1 MALHTDIPTR
11 AQIDRLLASRSP
23 SSVSVY
29 LETDPASAGTA
40 ERIEL
45 KNLAAE
51 AARQLSDLGAGH
63 DVAEIG
69 AAFADLA
76 DDEAFWRYQARSLAA
91 FATPD
96 TLTTFRLP
104 NRLVNLVE
112 VSDRFHLKP
121 LLRSVTFPQVAF
133 VLALAQNSVRLL
145 EVVADLEP
153 AEVAVPD
160 LPASAAAAVGLSSIK
175 GRAPRRKIQG
185 SEGQKVRLHQYS
197 RQIDRALRP
206 LLNGLD
212 VPLTLSATDDV
223 ASYGVVDE
231 IARRVWLSGGR
242 VLAVRHDDVP
252 GGNSVAAILRYPL

>member
-1 MALHTDIPTR
+1 R

-51 AARQLSDLGAGH
+51 AARQLS

-133 VLALAQNSVRLL
+133 VLALA
-145 EVVADLEP
+145 
-153 AEVAVPD
+153 
-160 LPASAAAAVGLSSIK
+160 
-175 GRAPRRKIQG
+175 
-185 SEGQKVRLHQYS
+185 
-197 RQIDRALRP
+197 
-206 LLNGLD
+206 
-212 VPLTLSATDDV
+212 
-223 ASYGVVDE
+223 
-231 IARRVWLSGGR
+231 
-242 VLAVRHDDVP
+242 
-252 GGNSVAAILRYPL
+252 

>member
-76 DDEAFWRYQARSLAA
+76 DDEAPMTNSGNPE
-91 FATPD
+91 ATPD
-96 TLTTFRLP
+96 AD
-104 NRLVNLVE
+104 LVFSARSVLDQLHASQLQALQELYQRRWSEGRAAHDVADVARAATRGAVE
-112 VSDRFHLKP
+112 V
-121 LLRSVTFPQVAF
+121 VF
-133 VLALAQNSVRLL
+133 VDID
-145 EVVADLEP
+145 EVIP
-153 AEVAVPD
+153 
-160 LPASAAAAVGLSSIK
+160 GSIDEAT
-175 GRAPRRKIQG
+175 GA
-185 SEGQKVRLHQYS
+185 
-197 RQIDRALRP
+197 
-206 LLNGLD
+206 
-212 VPLTLSATDDV
+212 LTLSATDDA
-223 ASYGVVDE
+223 ASYGVIDE

-242 VLAVRHDDVP
+242 VLAVRRDDVP
-252 GGNSVAAILRYPL
+252 GKDSVAAILRYPL

>member
-121 LLRSVTFPQVAF
+121 LLRSCWPSLRTRSACSRWWPTSSPPRWRCPTFRPARPPLSACPRSRA
-133 VLALAQNSVRLL
+133 VLPGARSRA
-145 EVVADLEP
+145 P
-153 AEVAVPD
+153 
-160 LPASAAAAVGLSSIK
+160 K
-175 GRAPRRKIQG
+175 GRRSGCTSTRG
-185 SEGQKVRLHQYS
+185 RSTGRC
-197 RQIDRALRP
+197 
-206 LLNGLD
+206 
-212 VPLTLSATDDV
+212 
-223 ASYGVVDE
+223 
-231 IARRVWLSGGR
+231 ARC
-242 VLAVRHDDVP
+242 
-252 GGNSVAAILRYPL
+252 

>member
-1 MALHTDIPTR
+1 
-11 AQIDRLLASRSP
+11 
-23 SSVSVY
+23 
-29 LETDPASAGTA
+29 AGTA

-160 LPASAAAAVGLSSIK
+160 LPASAADAVGLSSIK

-231 IARRVWLSGGR
+231 IAGRLNWLR
-242 VLAVRHDDVP
+242 AAVLGANDGIV
-252 GGNSVAAILRYPL
+252 SVAGIVIGVAGATTARGPIFTAGLAGLVGGA